1 MLCRLYLQLECDW
14 LVNEIHIAR
23 DRAAVVTDRT
33 AFTQLGLGH
42 TGTWTSRVLRNI
54 VIIAVRPT
62 IIFVTASWK
71 QRTSYQEPSVRL
83 WRCTHAERTVVCR
96 RRPNLGWVLGGAPPE
111 NHLKFRVSE
120 IQFPAFPQ
128 DIFNK
133 LICRKN
139 AERLFF
145 SSTSVRAELWN
156 NKTKEILRTY
166 MDATLLHVTFFFFSK
181 GLESRFRANNKHPL
195 QVCNFSNYEMTR

>member
-1 MLCRLYLQLECDW
+1 MLIFSYDRHNVISWKE
-14 LVNEIHIAR
+14 LV
-23 DRAAVVTDRT
+23 
-33 AFTQLGLGH
+33 
-42 TGTWTSRVLRNI
+42 VLVI
-54 VIIAVRPT
+54 VIRVGLPALIRLQ
-62 IIFVTASWK
+62 K
-71 QRTSYQEPSVRL
+71 QKIKPSVRL

-96 RRPNLGWVLGGAPPE
+96 RRPNLGWVLGDAPPE

-166 MDATLLHVTFFFFSK
+166 MDATLLHVTFFFSK